1 MRPPNEGLERRR
13 RLYQERVVRR
23 LIVKRPGW
31 DEAWTLEARQALDK
45 VHDESAC
52 RILGYQAPVVVAD
65 ADVMKHGPAPAA
77 HDWTLMQG
85 LARLQIVRRESQR
98 QFELFGWRT
107 PAAADLYG
115 QANFEKAKAA
125 YWSRVL
131 AEPLEQMHV
140 LKDTAD
146 FGANYL
152 LRLLYLHGETTPPL
166 RSVLARW
173 RGSAGFERDVNFS
186 STIEATIKER
196 FLAFKFWLDAPFAA
210 ADPARPD
217 DSLGSGPRAAS

>member
-31 DEAWTLEARQALDK
+31 DAAWTLEARQALDK

-77 HDWTLMQG
+77 HDWTLMQR
-85 LARLQIVRRESQR
+85 LARLQIVRREPER
-98 QFELFGWRT
+98 QFELFGWRA

-115 QANFEKAKAA
+115 QANFEKAKAG
-125 YWSRVL
+125 YWGRVL

-173 RGSAGFERDVNFS
+173 RRFRLRARRQLLVDDRGDDQ
-186 STIEATIKER
+186 ER

-210 ADPARPD
+210 ADSRPTTAPP
-217 DSLGSGPRAAS
+217 SRPHAAA

>member
-1 MRPPNEGLERRR
+1 MTRSTTSRR
-13 RLYQERVVRR
+13 
-23 LIVKRPGW
+23 
-31 DEAWTLEARQALDK
+31 A
-45 VHDESAC
+45 S
-52 RILGYQAPVVVAD
+52 ILGYQAPVVVAD

-85 LARLQIVRRESQR
+85 LARLQIVRREPER
-98 QFELFGWRT
+98 QFELFGWRA

-115 QANFEKAKAA
+115 QANFEKAKAG
-125 YWSRVL
+125 YWGRVL

-140 LKDTAD
+140 PEDTAD

-186 STIEATIKER
+186 STIEATMGEH

-210 ADPARPD
+210 ADPGRPTTAPP
-217 DSLGSGPRAAS
+217 SRPHAAA